1 MVRDLTRLGFSVVQI
16 NRRTLLEG
24 ATLQIGAFA
33 ARPVSDACSDV
44 ERQAAHVVVLPLSGV
59 FARHDAPGRHVVGTP
74 SHAVL
79 VAADTPYRLSFP
91 GAIGD
96 RALLLRFGDEV
107 ALDRRACGAG
117 EDMASHGLLPAGAMM
132 LRNLLWTRLVN
143 AEADGFEAEAL
154 GLDLLDISL
163 AAMRAGRAP
172 VRRSAHTRRLRAI
185 ARVKEA
191 VALAP
196 AEAWSVAK
204 LAKIANLSP
213 FHLCHVFRETVG
225 TSIYDYVLQE
235 RLAQTLDA
243 VVDGGDL
250 TAIALDAGFASHS
263 HFTAHFRKFFGCTP
277 TALRRIATAAHVAQK
292 RKIVTAHR
300 RALS

>member
-1 MVRDLTRLGFSVVQI
+1 MDVTRK
-16 NRRTLLEG
+16 TLFEG

-44 ERQAAHVVVLPLSGV
+44 ERQRSNVVVLPLSGV
-59 FARHDAPGRHVVGTP
+59 FARHDGPGRHVIGTP

-96 RALLLRFGDEV
+96 RALLLRFDDEV
-107 ALDRRACGAG
+107 AHERRDGCDHG
-117 EDMASHGLLPAGAMM
+117 EDSASHGLLPAGAMM
-132 LRNLLWTRLVN
+132 LRNLLWTRLIN
-143 AEADGFEAEAL
+143 AEADAFEAEAL
-154 GLDLLDISL
+154 GLDLLDVSL
-163 AAMRAGRAP
+163 KSMRNGRAP
-172 VRRSAHTRRLRAI
+172 VRRWAQSRRLRAI

-196 AEAWSVAK
+196 ADAWSVAK
-204 LAKIANLSP
+204 LARIATLSP
-213 FHLCHVFRETVG
+213 FHLCHVFREAVG

-243 VVDGGDL
+243 VVDSAGDL
-250 TAIALDAGFASHS
+250 TTIALDAGFASHS

-277 TALRRIATAAHVAQK
+277 TALRRTATAAHMVQM
-292 RKIVTAHR
+292 RKIVTAR
-300 RALS
+300 RQRLS

>member
-1 MVRDLTRLGFSVVQI
+1 MDVTRK
-16 NRRTLLEG
+16 TLFES

-33 ARPVSDACSDV
+33 ARPVSDACGEV
-44 ERQAAHVVVLPLSGV
+44 EWQRSNVVVLPLRGV
-59 FARHDAPGRHVVGTP
+59 FARHDGPSRLVIGTP

-79 VAADTPYRLSFP
+79 VAAGTPYRLSFP

-96 RALLLRFGDEV
+96 RALLLRFDDAV
-107 ALDRRACGAG
+107 AHDQRGGCDGG
-117 EDMASHGLLPAGAMM
+117 EDRASHGLLPASAMM
-132 LRNLLWTRLVN
+132 LRNLLWTRLIN
-143 AEADGFEAEAL
+143 GEADTFEAEAL
-154 GLDLLDISL
+154 GLDLLDASL
-163 AAMRAGRAP
+163 GAMHNGRAP
-172 VRRSAHTRRLRAI
+172 VRRSAQSRRLRAI

-196 AEAWSVAK
+196 ADAWSVAK
-204 LAKIANLSP
+204 LARIANLSP
-213 FHLCHVFRETVG
+213 FYLCHVFRETVG
-225 TSIYDYVLQE
+225 TSMYDYVLQE

-243 VVDGGDL
+243 VVDSAGDL

-277 TALRRIATAAHVAQK
+277 TGLRRMVTAAHVSQM
-292 RKIVTAHR
+292 RKIVTARR